1 LKNKEVMDKKS
12 ESDRLLVEEK
22 RKIKNE
28 AEDRKLKSR
37 KELKVRKTIL
47 IDNIN
52 KIVGEHKEEENKS
65 KELDKINREKE

>member
-1 LKNKEVMDKKS
+1 MDKKS